1 MSEQHLR
8 AAEKRGAARTADLE
22 RRVLEAIQTIQ
33 AEMNANGGI
42 YPHNGGAVSMA
53 ELVRRADIDESSL
66 YKKIPANEA
75 LKKKAAEWL
84 KTLRKKETVGRTR
97 VRRTFAQRA
106 EDWKTKHDALQQR
119 HIKTELELQSLQA
132 EMEKLRKTNAGLLEQ
147 LQAASSSKVTPI
159 PKRK

>member
-1 MSEQHLR
+1 VSEQHLR

-66 YKKIPANEA
+66 YKRSPANKALKEIA
-75 LKKKAAEWL
+75 TQWLETLKKK
-84 KTLRKKETVGRTR
+84 ETFGRTR
-97 VRRTFAQRA
+97 VRKTFAQRA
-106 EDWKTKHDALQQR
+106 EDWKAKYDALQQR
-119 HIKTELELQSLQA
+119 HIRTELELQSMEA
-132 EMEKLRKTNAGLLEQ
+132 ELEKLRKENAGLLEQ
-147 LQAASSSKVTPI
+147 MRAAGASKVTPI
-159 PKRK
+159 PKRN